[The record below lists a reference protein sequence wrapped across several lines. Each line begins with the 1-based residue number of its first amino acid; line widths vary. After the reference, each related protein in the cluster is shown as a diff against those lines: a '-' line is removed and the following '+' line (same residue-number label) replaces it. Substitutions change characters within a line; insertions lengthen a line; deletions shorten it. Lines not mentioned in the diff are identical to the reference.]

1 MPEAQLFLRLFDGKE
16 LVDAPTLVRPAVFGG
31 KVHPVEEQTV
41 EHFGV
46 GGNRLVFLLCEQSL
60 WDFVKDIAFRFGKFE
75 IRIQKLTFF
84 LSRF

>member
-16 LVDAPTLVRPAVFGG
+16 PIYPSSLVRPAVFGG

-46 GGNRLVFLLCEQSL
+46 GGNRLVFFLCEQSL
-60 WDFVKDIAFRFGKFE
+60 GDFVKDIAFRFG
-75 IRIQKLTFF
+75 
-84 LSRF
+84 

>member
-16 LVDAPTLVRPAVFGG
+16 LVYASTLVRPAVFGG

-46 GGNRLVFLLCEQSL
+46 GGNRLVFFLCEQSL
-60 WDFVKDIAFRFGKFE
+60 GNFVKDIVFRFG
-75 IRIQKLTFF
+75 
-84 LSRF
+84 

>member
-16 LVDAPTLVRPAVFGG
+16 LIDTPTLVRPAVFGG

-46 GGNRLVFLLCEQSL
+46 GGNRIVFFFCEQSL
-60 WDFVKDIAFRFGKFE
+60 GDFVEDIAFRFG
-75 IRIQKLTFF
+75 
-84 LSRF
+84 

>member
-31 KVHPVEEQTV
+31 KVHPVEKQTV

-46 GGNRLVFLLCEQSL
+46 GGNRLVFFLCEQSL
-60 WDFVKDIAFRFGKFE
+60 GDFVEDIAFRFG
-75 IRIQKLTFF
+75 
-84 LSRF
+84 

>member
-31 KVHPVEEQTV
+31 KVHPVEQQAV

-46 GGNRLVFLLCEQSL
+46 GGNRIVFSLCEHSL
-60 WDFVKDIAFRFGKFE
+60 GHFVEDIVFRFG
-75 IRIQKLTFF
+75 
-84 LSRF
+84 